1 MNSKRKVVNL
11 TSVIYVKKKFI
22 YDKKNKYYKNF
33 MKVRDHDH
41 YTGIHRGAAHSICN

>member
-1 MNSKRKVVNL
+1 MNSKRNTVKI

-22 YDKKNKYYKNF
+22 YDKNNKYYKNF

-41 YTGIHRGAAHSICN
+41 YTGIYRGAAHPI